1 MGYLLLRGYGQVRRK
16 GNRGLQPMS
25 QDTDVIA
32 EQIINRLKENDY
44 GHAEILYCVIEGY
57 LQKIRELK
65 ESQ

>member
-1 MGYLLLRGYGQVRRK
+1 
-16 GNRGLQPMS
+16 MS

-32 EQIINRLKENDY
+32 DQIINRLKENDY

-57 LQKIRELK
+57 LQKIKELK